1 MDGFAYVRADSI
13 DAAIDAAR
21 GADVRYIGGG
31 TNLLDLMKGGVE
43 HAGTLVDITRLDD
56 LARIEPTDG
65 GGLRIGALVRN
76 SDLASHDEVRTRYPL
91 LSAALLAGASQQLR
105 NMATTGGNLLQ
116 RTRCHYFVDTGFA
129 ACNKRNPGS
138 GCAAIGG
145 ITRQHAILGASD
157 ACIATHPS
165 DMCVAL
171 AALDAVV
178 HVRGPSGARAI
189 AFEDF
194 HRLPG
199 DTPERDTNL
208 ARGELITAIELP
220 AKGFAARSHYLKLRD
235 RASYAFALVSVAA
248 ALDTADDGTIRD
260 ARIALG
266 GVAHKPW
273 RARDAEKKLIGAKLD
288 ETTLAQAA
296 NAAVAGAKTQPGN
309 AFKSKLA
316 PAAIQRAV
324 RIAGGLA

>member
-31 TNLLDLMKGGVE
+31 TNLLDLMKSGVE

-56 LARIEPTDG
+56 LARVENTEG

-76 SDLASHDEVRTRYPL
+76 SDLASHAEVRKRYPL

-129 ACNKRNPGS
+129 ACNKRKPGS
-138 GCAAIGG
+138 GCAALGG
-145 ITRQHAILGASD
+145 HNRQHAILGASD
-157 ACIATHPS
+157 ACIATNPS
-165 DMCVAL
+165 DMGVAL
-171 AALDAVV
+171 AALEAVV
-178 HVRGPSGARAI
+178 RVRAPNGERTI
-189 AFEDF
+189 AFEEF

-208 ARGELITAIELP
+208 APGELITAVELP
-220 AKGFAARSHYLKLRD
+220 ANGFATHWHYLKVRD
-235 RASYAFALVSVAA
+235 RASFAFALVSVAA
-248 ALDTADDGTIRD
+248 ALDVADDGTIRD

-273 RARDAEKKLIGAKLD
+273 RARETEKKLVGTRLNDA
-288 ETTLAQAA
+288 TLVDAA
-296 NAAVAGAKTQPGN
+296 NAAVAGAKTYPGN
-309 AFKSKLA
+309 AFKLKLA
-316 PAAIQRAV
+316 PAAIERAV
-324 RIAGGLA
+324 RIAGGVA